1 MELRV
6 IIAGSRY
13 FTDYQL
19 LKEKC
24 ADLILIHNPDAL
36 PVRIISGTERGADQF
51 GEQFAKEE
59 NYLLSRFPADWDKVR

>member
-51 GEQFAKEE
+51 GE
-59 NYLLSRFPADWDKVR
+59 